1 MKHYIL
7 DYTSDN
13 DTQEA
18 VNNINDEGDVDN
30 AHHDSDEN
38 NDPKKWWSQLKC

>member
-13 DTQEA
+13 DTQEV
-18 VNNINDEGDVDN
+18 VNNINDEGDDDN
-30 AHHDSDEN
+30 AHHESDEN
-38 NDPKKWWSQLKC
+38 NDPKK